1 MAKSTVAMTLRLRL
15 SQTHLPAGDILRP
28 HMNSL
33 LHIDWKAVFVPTVSV
48 VEIVL
53 RGTFVY
59 LLLFFVLRVLRREAG
74 ALGISDLLVVVLI
87 ADAAQNAMSSEYKSV
102 TEGAVLV
109 GTIIAWD
116 YSLDWLGY
124 RFPTFGRLL
133 RPAPLPLVKDG
144 RMLRRNMR
152 KEMIT
157 TEELM
162 SLLREQGVESLDEV
176 KKCSLEGDGH
186 ISVIKNASS
195 GDKGGGDDSKKRQ
208 TVG

>member
-1 MAKSTVAMTLRLRL
+1 MDTLL
-15 SQTHLPAGDILRP
+15 Q
-28 HMNSL
+28 
-33 LHIDWKAVFVPTVSV
+33 IDWKAVFVPTVSPL
-48 VEIVL
+48 EIVL

-109 GTIIAWD
+109 GTIVAWD

-124 RFPTFGRLL
+124 RFPAVQRLL
-133 RPAPLPLVKDG
+133 RPAPLPLIKEG
-144 RMLRRNMR
+144 RVLRQNLR

-157 TEELM
+157 MEELM
-162 SLLREQGVESLDEV
+162 GQLREQGVESVGEV
-176 KKCSLEGDGH
+176 KRCCLEGDGQ
-186 ISVIKNASS
+186 ISVIKYES
-195 GDKGGGDDSKKRQ
+195 GGGGGSKKKQ
-208 TVG
+208 PGVS

>member
-1 MAKSTVAMTLRLRL
+1 MDTLL
-15 SQTHLPAGDILRP
+15 Q
-28 HMNSL
+28 
-33 LHIDWKAVFVPTVSV
+33 IDWKAVFVPTVSLL
-48 VEIVL
+48 EIVL
-53 RGTFVY
+53 RGTAVY

-109 GTIIAWD
+109 GTIVAWD

-124 RFPTFGRLL
+124 RFPAVQRLL

-144 RMLRRNMR
+144 RMLRRNVR
-152 KEMIT
+152 REMIT

-162 SLLREQGVESLDEV
+162 SLLREQGVGSLGEV
-176 KKCSLEGDGH
+176 KTCCLEGDGH
-186 ISVIKNASS
+186 ISVVKK
-195 GDKGGGDDSKKRQ
+195 DGGG
-208 TVG
+208 

>member
-1 MAKSTVAMTLRLRL
+1 M
-15 SQTHLPAGDILRP
+15 D
-28 HMNSL
+28 SL
-33 LHIDWKAVFVPTVSV
+33 LRIDWHSVFVPTVSIPEV
-48 VEIVL
+48 VL

-124 RFPTFGRLL
+124 RFPAFARVL
-133 RPAPLPLVKDG
+133 RPAPLPLVEDG
-144 RMLRRNMR
+144 RALRRNMR
-152 KEMIT
+152 QEMISM
-157 TEELM
+157 EELM
-162 SLLREQGVESLDEV
+162 SQLREQGVEHLSEV
-176 KKCSLEGDGH
+176 KRCYLEGDGH
-186 ISVIKNASS
+186 VSVIKRDS
-195 GDKGGGDDSKKRQ
+195 GGGGGAKRERPG
-208 TVG
+208 VS